1 MARTSPRF
9 RFAPLLALIAALF
22 LARAARAQVPSFH
35 VEADAIYFDLDG
47 TALDSGG
54 HVPAATT
61 EAVRAYRACGGR
73 VGIATGRTLEEA
85 REAIAALEPELPV
98 VLFNGAAA
106 YDTKAGAWLFAEHL
120 NPIVVKT
127 AIDHLRSRPGVTGL
141 LVNERDAAF
150 AAIGPDSVDAWTR
163 RSGGHAGRQWT
174 PSTDSAHAVV
184 KMLVLVRPDDAL
196 AIRDELGKDLGSGA
210 RVVRSGP
217 RTLEVVPPGVNK
229 ATGIRH
235 GLDAR
240 GEHPARLVAFG
251 DSGNDVEMLREFSL
265 GIAMGNCLEE
275 ACRAAM
281 VRIGDHNSG
290 DLART
295 VANVLVGPK
304 CWDEHAGK

>member
-1 MARTSPRF
+1 MRR
-9 RFAPLLALIAALF
+9 RLRLVLAAAL
-22 LARAARAQVPSFH
+22 LLVPAAVAHAEPPAFH

-61 EAVRAYRACGGR
+61 AAVRAYRACGGR
-73 VGIATGRTLEEA
+73 VGIATGRTLEQA
-85 REAIAALEPELPV
+85 REAIAALEPDLPV
-98 VLFNGAAA
+98 VLFNGGAA
-106 YDTKAGAWLFAEHL
+106 YDVQKGAWLFAEHL
-120 NPIVVKT
+120 NPILVAT
-127 AIDHLRSRPGVTGL
+127 AVDHLRSRPGVTGVM
-141 LVNERDAAF
+141 VNERDATF
-150 AAIGPDSVDAWTR
+150 VAIGPDSVAAWTA
-163 RSGGHAGRQWT
+163 RSGAPVRERWKG
-174 PSTDSAHAVV
+174 PSRDSTHAVV
-184 KMLVLVRPDDAL
+184 KLLVLVRPDDAL
-196 AIRDELGKDLGSGA
+196 AIRDELGRDLGSGA
-210 RVVRSGP
+210 RVIRSGP

-229 ATGIRH
+229 ATAIRH

-240 GEHPARLVAFG
+240 GEHPARIVAFG
-251 DSGNDVEMLREFSL
+251 DSGNDVEMLKEFSL

-275 ACRAAM
+275 ACRAAQ